1 MTTTRALH
9 HLPAWALVLALGCGA
24 LGAQA
29 QSGEDAKKAARR
41 AQLQM
46 QQLQQ
51 KAQEAEAAKA
61 RIEGDKSALD
71 KQLRE
76 QTQQVARLKGALPK
90 ALESL
95 KASEAARAEL
105 AATVA
110 TLEKQLAE
118 QKASHDAALAAAERS
133 TKQRDEQQAQL
144 QRQLDT
150 QLAQVGECSA
160 KNERL
165 VRMSA
170 ELLDRYR
177 NKSVS
182 DVMKQR
188 DPVFGL
194 GDVQMF
200 NLVQEYRDKADAERF
215 SPSTNNR

>member
-1 MTTTRALH
+1 MNRTLH
-9 HLPAWALVLALGCGA
+9 RLSIAAMAMALGGA
-24 LGAQA
+24 SLAVMA
-29 QSGEDAKKAARR
+29 QSGDDAKKAARR

-51 KAQEAEAAKA
+51 KAEEAEAAKA
-61 RIEGDKSALD
+61 KIEGDKSVLD

-110 TLEKQLAE
+110 SLEKQLAE
-118 QKASHDAALAAAERS
+118 QKTSNEAALAAAQLN
-133 TKQRDEQQAQL
+133 TKQRDEQQSQL
-144 QRQLDT
+144 QRRHDAQV
-150 QLAQVGECSA
+150 AQVGECSA

-165 VRMSA
+165 VRLSG
-170 ELLDRYR
+170 ELLERYR

-188 DPVFGL
+188 DPVLGL

-215 SPSTNNR
+215 SPSTNR

>member
-1 MTTTRALH
+1 MTSTRALH
-9 HLPAWALVLALGCGA
+9 RLPTWALVLALGSTA
-24 LGAQA
+24 LGAMA
-29 QSGEDAKKAARR
+29 QSSDDAKKAARR

-61 RIEGDKSALD
+61 EVEGDKTVLD

-76 QTQQVARLKGALPK
+76 QTQQVTRLKGALPK

-95 KASEAARAEL
+95 KVAEAARAEL
-105 AATVA
+105 ATTVA

-118 QKASHDAALAAAERS
+118 QKASHEAALAAAERS
-133 TKQRDEQQAQL
+133 TKQRDEQQTLL
-144 QRQLDT
+144 QRQHDA

-165 VRMSA
+165 VRLSG

-215 SPSTNNR
+215 SPSTNR

>member
-1 MTTTRALH
+1 MNRTLH
-9 HLPAWALVLALGCGA
+9 RLLIAAMAMALGSA
-24 LGAQA
+24 SLVAMA
-29 QSGEDAKKAARR
+29 QSSDDAKKAARR

-61 RIEGDKSALD
+61 KIEGDKTVLD

-105 AATVA
+105 ATTVA

-118 QKASHDAALAAAERS
+118 QKASLAAAQVAAERS

-144 QRQLDT
+144 QRQHDA

-165 VRMSA
+165 VRLSG

-215 SPSTNNR
+215 SPSTNR

>member
-1 MTTTRALH
+1 MNRTLQRLSIA
-9 HLPAWALVLALGCGA
+9 AIAIALGSA
-24 LGAQA
+24 SLVAMA
-29 QSGEDAKKAARR
+29 QSGDDAKKAARR

-61 RIEGDKSALD
+61 KVEGDKSALD

-105 AATVA
+105 ASTVA

-118 QKASHDAALAAAERS
+118 QKASHAEALAAAERS
-133 TKQRDEQQAQL
+133 SKQRDEQQAQL
-144 QRQLDT
+144 QRQHDA
-150 QLAQVGECSA
+150 QLAQVNECSA

-165 VRMSA
+165 VRLSG

-177 NKSVS
+177 NKSVA

-188 DPVFGL
+188 DPVLGL

-215 SPSTNNR
+215 SPSTHR

>member
-1 MTTTRALH
+1 MNRTLH
-9 HLPAWALVLALGCGA
+9 RLSIAAMAMALGSTSLVA
-24 LGAQA
+24 MA
-29 QSGEDAKKAARR
+29 QSGDDAKKAARR

-61 RIEGDKSALD
+61 KVEGDKSALD

-105 AATVA
+105 ATTVA
-110 TLEKQLAE
+110 ALEKQLAE
-118 QKASHDAALAAAERS
+118 QKATHEAALAVAQRS

-144 QRQLDT
+144 QRQHDA
-150 QLAQVGECSA
+150 QLAQVGECTA

-188 DPVFGL
+188 DPVLGL

-215 SPSTNNR
+215 SPSTNR

>member
-1 MTTTRALH
+1 MNRTLH
-9 HLPAWALVLALGCGA
+9 RLSIAAMAMALGSA
-24 LGAQA
+24 SLVATA
-29 QSGEDAKKAARR
+29 QSGDDAKKAARR

-61 RIEGDKSALD
+61 KIEGDKSVLD

-110 TLEKQLAE
+110 TLEKQLAG
-118 QKASHDAALAAAERS
+118 QKTSHEAALAAAQIN
-133 TKQRDEQQAQL
+133 TKQRDEKQSQL
-144 QRQLDT
+144 QRQHDA
-150 QLAQVGECSA
+150 QVAQVGECSA

-165 VRMSA
+165 VRLSG

-188 DPVFGL
+188 DPVLGL

-215 SPSTNNR
+215 SPSTNR

>member
-1 MTTTRALH
+1 MNSTRSLH
-9 HLPAWALVLALGCGA
+9 RLVLASLAFA
-24 LGAQA
+24 LGIWTMSATA
-29 QSGEDAKKAARR
+29 QSGDDARKAARR

-51 KAQEAEAAKA
+51 QAQEAEAAKA
-61 RIEGDKSALD
+61 KVESDKTALD

-76 QTQQVARLKGALPK
+76 QSQQVARLKGALPK

-110 TLEKQLAE
+110 ALEKQLAE
-118 QKASHDAALAAAERS
+118 QKASSETALAAAVS
-133 TKQRDEQQAQL
+133 NTKQRDEQQAQL
-144 QRQLDT
+144 QRKLDA
-150 QLAQVGECSA
+150 QVAQVGECSA

-165 VRMSA
+165 VRLSA

-188 DPVFGL
+188 DPILGL

-200 NLVQEYRDKADAERF
+200 NLVQEYRDKADAEAF
-215 SPSTNNR
+215 SPSINR